1 MDNKSLRKYIK
12 ATIYTGLILA
22 TLWLLYNMVITHRKP
37 SIELF
42 EDINISKTYGNLIS
56 YTSGSKNTSVYKDST
71 KQIIRLP
78 GRFKLTGFKVTGVV
92 LTPVTIG
99 AIGQRYVFAQNPAIL
114 FTGIDASSIHNI
126 TVDNNTYYAFKTRS
140 ALESLFPGENENISA
155 FTETKNNT
163 ETIYYTLTKY
173 VEPSFRLSLVDNQVD
188 INNPDKHVNVM
199 IDNTV
204 DLKLNHNY
212 MDYSYFDNTDKTAK
226 FAGST
231 LIITQSFADSL
242 VTRPVYI
249 TGWEIYGL
257 MPYAPSWVD
266 YSVMNNLTSTALS
279 LTAPKTEIN
288 LTSNKKVYYLE
299 IISNT
304 PIPHTAYNITIQY
317 KNTLD
322 NLTNVYTVNGPVQ
335 LGFSNSSEYLFF
347 DEPIIAS
354 LIIVSHPF
362 KDIDSVSINVFGV
375 NATQKDENTFKLEQ
389 GKYDPKGIIVE
400 GQKCPNV
407 GQMMKKQLQAQQIC
421 EALEQKDMIRNK
433 KASYERDKTYLKK
446 LAEQDSEI
454 KQLASKI
461 TKLIEKKNSRI
472 RESSISGDAQKLDAE
487 LEKIQALRREAEE
500 YIKKP
505 STAELDVN
513 VNLEPNLDLDYI
525 KKNINTS

>member
-1 MDNKSLRKYIK
+1 MSNKSLRKYIK
-12 ATIYTGLILA
+12 VTIYTGLILA
-22 TLWLLYNMVITHRKP
+22 TLWLIYNTVMIQRKP
-37 SIELF
+37 VIELF
-42 EDINISKTYGNLIS
+42 EDLNTSKTYGNLIS
-56 YTSGSKNTSVYKDST
+56 YSSGNKNSSAYKDAA

-78 GRFKLTGFKVTGVV
+78 GRFKLTGFKVSGVV

-99 AIGQRYVFAQNPAIL
+99 ATGQRYVFAQNPTNL
-114 FTGIDASSIHNI
+114 FTGIDASNIHMV
-126 TVDNNTYYAFKTRS
+126 TVDNNIYYAFKVRT
-140 ALESLFPGENENISA
+140 ALEKLFPSDIENIEQYTDS
-155 FTETKNNT
+155 N
-163 ETIYYTLTKY
+163 TIYYALTKY
-173 VEPSFRLSLVDNQVD
+173 IAPAFKLSLVDNQVD
-188 INNPDKHVNVM
+188 INNMDKHVNVM
-199 IDNTV
+199 INNTP
-204 DLKLNHNY
+204 DLKLNQNY
-212 MDYSYFDNTDKTAK
+212 TDYSNFDNDDKTAK

-257 MPYAPSWVD
+257 TPYAPSWVD
-266 YSVMNNLTSTALS
+266 YSVMNNLTTPTIS
-279 LTAPKTEIN
+279 LTSPKTEIN
-288 LTSNKKVYYLE
+288 LTTNKKVYYLAL
-299 IISNT
+299 INNT
-304 PIPHTAYNITIQY
+304 HLPHTAYNITIQY

-322 NLTNVYTVNGPVQ
+322 NLTNIYTVNGPIQ
-335 LGFSNSSEYLFF
+335 LGFSNSSKYIFF
-347 DEPIIAS
+347 DEPVIAS
-354 LIIVSHPF
+354 QLNVTHPYTSS
-362 KDIDSVSINVFGV
+362 DSVSINVFGV

-446 LAEQDSEI
+446 LAEQDGEI

-461 TKLIEKKNSRI
+461 TGLIEKKNARI

-487 LEKIQALRREAEE
+487 LEKIQALRREAED
-500 YIKKP
+500 YVKKP
-505 STAELDVN
+505 STATLDVN
-513 VNLEPNLDLDYI
+513 INLEPDLDLDYI